1 MCSTHHNLKTG
12 LASLALIAALIA
24 SAGTT
29 AIGQAQVR
37 IPLVSNLVI
46 GQTLRDGTAERES
59 IVSIAEA
66 STKSVSYLWTFVE
79 VHADGDTVRDS
90 ALRVVSRAD
99 LATAERLREY
109 YEKGEARENPGYT
122 RFTVSSAVFDRL
134 RTTGTADYSILSSSS
149 SSSFGSARAVIVRWR
164 GKLTRVG
171 NSYESFPLLFNGQR
185 VRVPSLHVKGQF
197 TERGN
202 QWSPDIWI
210 LADRDHPLLLKI
222 AAGPQRIFQTVR
234 VDLAPDVEKTL
245 TTACRAEIPGIYFDF
260 NSAELDPASNR
271 TIESLGAILSRH
283 SEWSI
288 TIEGHTDSVG
298 TASSNQALSE
308 RRAKSVRD
316 ALITRYKIASTRLR
330 TAGFGASR
338 PRESNS
344 TIEGRA
350 RNRRVEM
357 LRPCGG
363 QTS

>member
-1 MCSTHHNLKTG
+1 MFLKRHYYR
-12 LASLALIAALIA
+12 IAAA
-24 SAGTT
+24 TT
-29 AIGQAQVR
+29 AALTVMIALGGPAAMGQPQVR

-46 GQTLRDGTAERES
+46 GQTLHDGSAERES
-59 IVSIAEA
+59 IVTIAEA
-66 STKSVSYLWTFVE
+66 SPKSVSYLWTFLE

-109 YEKGEARENPGYT
+109 YEKGEPKENPGYT
-122 RFTVSSAVFDRL
+122 RFTLSTAVFDRL
-134 RTTGTADYSILSSSS
+134 RTTGTADYSILSSARSAA
-149 SSSFGSARAVIVRWR
+149 FGGSRPVIVRWR

-171 NSYESFPLLFNGQR
+171 SSYESFPLLFNGQR
-185 VRVPSLHVKGQF
+185 VRVPALHVKGQF

-202 QWSPDIWI
+202 QWTPDIWV

-222 AAGPQRIFQTVR
+222 AADRQRIFQTVR
-234 VDLAPDVEKTL
+234 VDIAPDIEKTL
-245 TTACRAEIPGIYFDF
+245 TTLCRAEIPGIYFDF
-260 NSAELDPASNR
+260 NSAALDPASTR
-271 TIESLGAILSRH
+271 TIESLAAILGRH
-283 SEWSI
+283 SEWSV

-298 TASSNQALSE
+298 TSSFNQKLSE
-308 RRAKSVRD
+308 RRARSVRD
-316 ALITRYKIASTRLR
+316 VLISQYNIPSARLK
-330 TAGFGASR
+330 AVGFGATR

-357 LRPCGG
+357 QRPCGG